1 MNQTLRFPAEWEA
14 QSGVLIAWP
23 TADTDWADRL
33 GQVEET
39 YIALVAAITRFQPVL
54 ICVADDDVET
64 YAEMRLRSN
73 RIDMDKVHFTTA
85 AYDDTWLRDSGPI
98 TLRRADGGFQLLD
111 FRFTGWGGK
120 FDATLDDQL
129 VGVLDQAGVFND
141 APVRSIP
148 FALEGGGIESDGL
161 GTLLTTERC
170 LLAPTRNPQFCK
182 MQIEQKLKDWLGLSR
197 VLWLSH
203 GDLIGDDTDGHIDTI
218 ARFCNARTIAYQA
231 CDDHNDDHYEDL
243 KALERELEALRT
255 DDGQPYTLTVDPEG
269 LKLAEKGRRKGI
281 ALRWQDLVSGDA
293 ALATALQASLR
304 EH

>member
-1 MNQTLRFPAEWEA
+1 M
-14 QSGVLIAWP
+14 
-23 TADTDWADRL
+23 
-33 GQVEET
+33 
-39 YIALVAAITRFQPVL
+39 L

-148 FALEGGGIESDGL
+148 FALEGGGIETDGE
-161 GTLLTTERC
+161 GTLLTTWKCLHERHRPRPRQPERRPGR
-170 LLAPTRNPQFCK
+170 LAAAGPRAVAGPR
-182 MQIEQKLKDWLGLSR
+182 L
-197 VLWLSH
+197 
-203 GDLIGDDTDGHIDTI
+203 
-218 ARFCNARTIAYQA
+218 
-231 CDDHNDDHYEDL
+231 
-243 KALERELEALRT
+243 
-255 DDGQPYTLTVDPEG
+255 P
-269 LKLAEKGRRKGI
+269 GRRRHRRPHRYPRP
-281 ALRWQDLVSGDA
+281 LR
-293 ALATALQASLR
+293 LR
-304 EH
+304 